1 MNILK
6 KGTHSAKTRQKIA
19 WRSAVALVVLL
30 MAGSLDS
37 EAQTNGSNSP
47 YSRYGFG
54 LLSDQAQGFNKGMA
68 GLSYGMR
75 DGKQLNMKNPASY
88 SAIDSL
94 TFIFD
99 VGFSLQN
106 ANLEQSGQ
114 KVNAHNTS
122 YDYVSLGFRLAPR
135 FGLSM
140 GLMPYS
146 TIGYETTHSYEMADD
161 DDITQTDSYSGDGGV
176 HKVYAGLGWSPFKF
190 AAIGANVGYMW
201 GDMTNTVLASF
212 SESTIA
218 SRRRQ
223 YLADIRTYSLDFGI
237 QFMADIDK
245 NNSFVLGLT
254 YGLGHDI
261 GSKGVYY
268 DQKLGSSTTTGD
280 TISVSKAYALPH
292 SFGVGLTWQY
302 KKSLRVGVDYNFQ
315 KWSDVKAPTLVET
328 TSGVDYVSQVGQFT
342 DMHKVT
348 VGAEYVKDPDGLR
361 WRDRV
366 RYRVG
371 FSYTSPYIL
380 VDGQKGPRDY
390 LVSAG
395 VSLPI
400 INMYN
405 NRSMLN
411 ISAQYERVKPQV
423 AGMISE
429 HYLRLCIGLTFNERW
444 FSKWKV
450 E

>member
-6 KGTHSAKTRQKIA
+6 RGIHSPARRPEQTWKGGMALA
-19 WRSAVALVVLL
+19 LLLLAGAVGVQ
-30 MAGSLDS
+30 
-37 EAQTNGSNSP
+37 AQTNGSNSP

-54 LLSDQAQGFNKGMA
+54 LLSDRAQGFNKGMA

-94 TFIFD
+94 TFLFD
-99 VGFSLQN
+99 AGFSLQN
-106 ANLEQSGQ
+106 ANLSQSGA

-122 YDYVSLGFRLAPR
+122 IDYLSLGFRLAPSLG
-135 FGLSM
+135 FSM
-140 GLMPYS
+140 GMMPYS
-146 TIGYETTHSYEMADD
+146 TIGYSISDSYEMEDD
-161 DDITQTDSYSGDGGV
+161 PDITQTDSYSGDGGL
-176 HKVYAGLGWSPFKF
+176 HEVYAGLGWSPVKF
-190 AAIGANVGYMW
+190 ASIGANVGYLW

-212 SESTIA
+212 SESNIA

-223 YLADIRTYSLDFGI
+223 YLADIRTYKVDLGL
-237 QFMADIDK
+237 QFMGKIDK

-261 GSKGVYY
+261 NSKGTYY
-268 DQKLGSSTTTGD
+268 DQKVESSTTTGD
-280 TISVSKAYALPH
+280 TTSNAYAIPH
-292 SFGVGLTWQY
+292 TFGVGLTW
-302 KKSLRVGVDYNFQ
+302 KHKNSLRVGVDYNFQ
-315 KWSDVKAPTLVET
+315 KWSTVKTPTLVASST
-328 TSGVDYVSQVGQFT
+328 GGMDYVAQTGSFT

-348 VGAEYVKDPDGLR
+348 VGAEYVADPDGLR

-366 RYRVG
+366 RYRFG

-380 VDGQKGPRDY
+380 VDGQKGPKDY
-390 LVSAG
+390 LVSLG

-400 INMYN
+400 INMYS
-405 NRSMLN
+405 NRSLLN
-411 ISAQYERVKPQV
+411 ISAQYERVKPQI
-423 AGMISE
+423 AGMVSE
-429 HYLRLCIGLTFNERW
+429 HYLRICIGVSFSERW
-444 FSKWKV
+444 FMKWKV